1 MDNVRVIFF
10 SIMVIILFTCLL
22 IVLVGCLWILKL
34 VLNEFFDEDL
44 SKEIIRWCKKH
55 E

>member
-1 MDNVRVIFF
+1 MIQYFF
-10 SIMVIILFTCLL
+10 WSLMGVLL
-22 IVLVGCLWILKL
+22 LSSLMIVLVGCLWILKL